1 MAFES
6 TPRGA
11 FPPTL
16 WSCILRDREGDA
28 AARRALLERL
38 CTAYWEPVFCQA
50 RFGWRLSVDDAAD
63 ATQAFFTDLL
73 GREFLDALD
82 PAKGSLRSFL
92 KAAFANFLRN
102 RKRDAAREKRGGG
115 KAPIALEDAARVAD
129 PGGDAEEAFDR
140 AWLRLVLARTLETL
154 RTRLSDDG
162 RAADWDAFEAYD
174 LAEERTTYAQVAEAL
189 GTTTADVRHALSRAR
204 ALLRELVLAA
214 VAEYVGDEDEAH
226 EEVRWILG

>member
-1 MAFES
+1 MALES
-6 TPRGA
+6 HPRGA

-16 WSCILRDREGDA
+16 WSRILHDRGGDA

-50 RFGWRLSVDDAAD
+50 RFGWRMSVDDAAD
-63 ATQAFFTDLL
+63 ATQAFFADLL
-73 GREFLDALD
+73 GREFLEGLD

-102 RKRDAAREKRGGG
+102 RKRDARRQKRGGG
-115 KAPIALEDAARVAD
+115 QVPIALDDAMRVAD

-140 AWLRLVLARTLETL
+140 AWLRLVLARALEVL
-154 RTRLSDDG
+154 RARLNDAG
-162 RAADWDAFEAYD
+162 RASDWDAFEAYD
-174 LAEERTTYAQVAEAL
+174 LATERRTYKQVAQAQ
-189 GTTTADVRHALSRAR
+189 GTTAAEVRHALSRTR
-204 ALLRELVLAA
+204 ALLRELVTRA
-214 VAEYVGDEDEAH
+214 VTEYVGDEDQAR